1 MVKWEVVFN
10 KFIEDWKYKYDVK
23 AALVCGSYIT
33 GNPSKRS
40 DLDIH
45 IILFDDVDWR
55 ERGNKIIDD
64 LLIEYF
70 VKLPKQI
77 RKHFQDD
84 NRNRRIMSIVKF
96 ITGKV
101 LFDKSNVI
109 QQLKIEAQ
117 EWKNKKYENTIQV
130 FLEIKKYNLGYLG

>member
-1 MVKWEVVFN
+1 MEMWEVVLN
-10 KFIEDWKYKYDVK
+10 KFIDEWKNRSDVT

-45 IILFDDVDWR
+45 IILSDDVDWR
-55 ERGNKIIDD
+55 ERGNKIIDG

-70 VKLPKQI
+70 VNPPRQI
-77 RKHFQDD
+77 RKYFQDD
-84 NRNRRIMSIVKF
+84 YRDRRTMSMVQF

-101 LFDKSNVI
+101 LFDKHNVI
-109 QQLKIEAQ
+109 QELKTEAQ
-117 EWKNKKYENTIQV
+117 EWINKKYENTNQV
-130 FLEIKKYNLGYLG
+130 LLEIKKYGI